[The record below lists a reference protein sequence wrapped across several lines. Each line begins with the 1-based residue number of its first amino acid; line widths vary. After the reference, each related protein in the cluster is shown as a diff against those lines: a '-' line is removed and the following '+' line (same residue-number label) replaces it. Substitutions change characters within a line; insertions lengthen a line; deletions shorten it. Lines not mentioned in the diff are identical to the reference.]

1 MRDFAR
7 SPVDGLSW
15 IARLRTPAA
24 LFLVLGAIAAL
35 VAAFE
40 YRDQQR
46 VHRDTQQM
54 YRGLAD
60 GLGAVADLQYE
71 IQEARRSMLY
81 ALTTTDSN
89 LQVAYVD
96 KSRNADAR

>member
-1 MRDFAR
+1 MPSTLGRVRPVETR
-7 SPVDGLSW
+7 SWAV
-15 IARLRTPAA
+15 RLRTPALLFTAGA
-24 LFLVLGAIAAL
+24 LVAAA

-60 GLGAVADLQYE
+60 GLGAVADLQDQ

-81 ALTTTDSN
+81 ALTTTDTN
-89 LQVAYVD
+89 RQIE
-96 KSRNADAR
+96 